1 MTQECEKILNL
12 AEKVQ
17 KEKSKHRKGIILQTS
32 EDEDEDEA
40 EGKGKISP
48 ASALKSHE
56 KNLIDWQAELEK
68 FEKANKQNGANWTE
82 W

>member
-17 KEKSKHRKGIILQTS
+17 KEKSKNRKGIILQTS

-68 FEKANKQNGANWTE
+68 FEKANK
-82 W
+82 

>member
-17 KEKSKHRKGIILQTS
+17 KEKSKNRKGIILQTS
-32 EDEDEDEA
+32 EDEDEA
-40 EGKGKISP
+40 EGKISP